1 MVQQLPNRHPFQ
13 AGQQMTVARR
23 ADVVTRTGLE
33 PEHLE
38 MPVVLVQSVLVGGMS
53 S

>member
-23 ADVVTRTGLE
+23 ADVVTPTGLE

>member
-1 MVQQLPNRHPFQ
+1 
-13 AGQQMTVARR
+13 MTVARR
-23 ADVVTRTGLE
+23 ADVVTRTGFE

-38 MPVVLVQSVLVGGMS
+38 MPVVLVESVLVGGMS